1 LRTYK
6 VPELVLLVLERVDV
20 YAFLVEERR
29 AHLELRED
37 RGDEGGLGGG
47 GSCCGWKGEEVLVE
61 LAGLGLL
68 DEEEQGAARRAK
80 ERIML
85 ERSMQ

>member
-1 LRTYK
+1 MK
-6 VPELVLLVLERVDV
+6 
-20 YAFLVEERR
+20 
-29 AHLELRED
+29 
-37 RGDEGGLGGG
+37 EGWGGG
-47 GSCCGWKGEEVLVE
+47 GRSCCGWKGEEVLVE